1 MLQIFTPREAGRRD
15 RENGSEPG
23 NRSWQRRAEQRPK
36 AGQRFTAMYRV
47 EARRAPDAAVSGMGM
62 LLSVWQPSRWL
73 AWSCALV
80 FLLHGARAGAEETRA
95 SGAFAAGKVELKPE
109 HRQVAWPEYVIA
121 PLLIAGAFGQGA
133 FFKPDSAAEWRGP
146 ILFDRGTQ
154 SALRVQSA
162 EARQIAHQ
170 TSNALLAST
179 ALQAMVIDPW
189 IVAGWIHGRPD
200 IAWQLTV
207 INVEA
212 FGLTEF
218 SNRLAKELV
227 RRERPY
233 GETCDPSSG
242 QCQTDARN
250 RSFFSGH
257 ASASSTFAGL
267 TCAHHQRLALYGS
280 FAADLGA
287 CAGAL
292 GVSLGTGMLRI
303 ASDNH
308 WASDVL
314 LGHFVGFSTGYLLTS
329 ALYYAAPPQEDAPIK
344 PRPMIAPIIGSGVL
358 GLAVQSKF

>member
-1 MLQIFTPREAGRRD
+1 MAE
-15 RENGSEPG
+15 
-23 NRSWQRRAEQRPK
+23 QRPRAEQRPK
-36 AGQRFTAMYRV
+36 AEQRPNTGPESV
-47 EARRAPDAAVSGMGM
+47 
-62 LLSVWQPSRWL
+62 SVWQSRRWL
-73 AWSCALV
+73 GWSCALV
-80 FLLHGARAGAEETRA
+80 LLLHGVRAGAAEPEGPQATDVRKASDAAPAMGVRKPADAAQATEAPEARRA
-95 SGAFAAGKVELKPE
+95 FDAAKVELHPD

-133 FFKPDSAAEWRGP
+133 FFRGGADAEWSGP
-146 ILFDRGTQ
+146 ILFDRSAQ
-154 SALRVQSA
+154 SALRIRSA
-162 EARQIAHQ
+162 EMRQVAHQ
-170 TSNALLAST
+170 TSNVLLAST

-207 INVEA
+207 INAEA

-218 SNRLAKELV
+218 GNRLAKELV

-233 GETCDPSSG
+233 GETCDPSRG
-242 QCQTDARN
+242 ECQTAARN

-257 ASASSTFAGL
+257 ATASSTFAGL

-292 GVSLGTGMLRI
+292 GASLGTGMLRI

-308 WASDVL
+308 WASDVM
-314 LGHFVGFSTGYLLTS
+314 LGHLVGFSTGYLLTS

-344 PRPMIAPIIGSGVL
+344 PRPMVAPIIGSGVF

>member
-1 MLQIFTPREAGRRD
+1 VRKASDAAPAMGVRKPADAAQATEA
-15 RENGSEPG
+15 P
-23 NRSWQRRAEQRPK
+23 
-36 AGQRFTAMYRV
+36 
-47 EARRAPDAAVSGMGM
+47 EARRAFDAA
-62 LLSVWQPSRWL
+62 
-73 AWSCALV
+73 
-80 FLLHGARAGAEETRA
+80 
-95 SGAFAAGKVELKPE
+95 KVELHPD

-133 FFKPDSAAEWRGP
+133 FFRGGADAEWSGP
-146 ILFDRGTQ
+146 ILFDRSAQ
-154 SALRVQSA
+154 SALRIRSA
-162 EARQIAHQ
+162 EMRQVAHQ
-170 TSNALLAST
+170 TSNVLLAST

-207 INVEA
+207 INAEA

-218 SNRLAKELV
+218 GNRLAKELV

-233 GETCDPSSG
+233 GETCDPSRG
-242 QCQTDARN
+242 ECQTAARN

-257 ASASSTFAGL
+257 ATASSTFAGL

-292 GVSLGTGMLRI
+292 GASLGTGMLRI

-308 WASDVL
+308 WASDVM
-314 LGHFVGFSTGYLLTS
+314 LGHLVGFSTGYLLTS

-344 PRPMIAPIIGSGVL
+344 PRPMVAPIIGSGVF